1 MIQKH
6 PINFILLNFTEF
18 SIAHWN
24 EEADQAIKSATNML
38 CNEKMGSKLV
48 GGGVVLLPSVMV
60 LFCTFVSVPL
70 SVKVP

>member
-1 MIQKH
+1 MSIEE
-6 PINFILLNFTEF
+6 ILEL
-18 SIAHWN
+18 
-24 EEADQAIKSATNML
+24 K
-38 CNEKMGSKLV
+38 EKMGSKLV